1 MLNIT
6 RLLTLA
12 NGDRPDP
19 DPTDP
24 TRPGHEKAPSGQQN
38 LGGPWANP
46 TDPTDPTKKTAVAT
60 IQDAGAERPLS
71 FEPLPGRF
79 WLDPVDNGF
88 LSDYKTMLDRKE
100 CRGCPQACQRCRALM
115 ADMETCLLGP
125 EGGDA

>member
-1 MLNIT
+1 MNID
-6 RLLTLA
+6 RLLKLA
-12 NGDRPDP
+12 SGAQVEP

-24 TRPGHEKAPSGQQN
+24 TRPDHEKCKSGQQN

-60 IQDAGAERPLS
+60 IQDAGAETPLS
-71 FEPLPGRF
+71 FEPKPGRF

-88 LSDYKTMLDRKE
+88 LPDYKTMQDRKE

-115 ADMETCLLGP
+115 TSGDCLLEP